1 MNPVVEAVTAR
12 IANRSKRRRDA
23 YLAFIDRQRDAGP
36 RRSAL
41 SCSNLAHAFAASGED
56 KQTIAGAHAINI
68 VDLVQHLLNSI
79 ILDML
84 VHELVGQSLPLS
96 SYTQSSIPCSSSWH
110 WWCSSSLSTLIDVIH
125 CQPGTV

>member
-68 VDLVQHLLNSI
+68 GVVTAYN
-79 ILDML
+79 DML
-84 VHELVGQSLPLS
+84 SAHAPYYRYPE
-96 SYTQSSIPCSSSWH
+96 
-110 WWCSSSLSTLIDVIH
+110 
-125 CQPGTV
+125 